1 VTPSPFNP
9 VVSTLKPLRRRKENM
24 KTVDTILALLSWIVL
39 ALVLWAVMPL
49 LLKLVALANGV
60 NHLFGL

>member
-1 VTPSPFNP
+1 
-9 VVSTLKPLRRRKENM
+9 M

-49 LLKLVALANGV
+49 ILKLLALANGV
-60 NHLFGL
+60 NHLLGF

>member
-1 VTPSPFNP
+1 
-9 VVSTLKPLRRRKENM
+9 M
-24 KTVDTILALLSWIVL
+24 KTVDTILAMLSWIVL

-49 LLKLVALANGV
+49 LLKLLTLANGV